1 MAADVSA
8 LEAKGGNYVA
18 VGHAPNLGAAPIHFL
33 WQVRHNTEN
42 SLLNSLIAG
51 NWIVAMGRRNN
62 RLEALANEF
71 GLVRIHPVVLDV
83 RDRTAVEA
91 AIGG

>member
-1 MAADVSA
+1 LKVLVTGATAGFGAAIVRRFA
-8 LEAKGGNYVA
+8 A
-18 VGHAPNLGAAPIHFL
+18 VGH
-33 WQVRHNTEN
+33 R
-42 SLLNSLIAG
+42 
-51 NWIVAMGRRNN
+51 IVAMGRRNN

-91 AIGG
+91 AIGGLPPDFAELDLLVNNAGLALDLDPA